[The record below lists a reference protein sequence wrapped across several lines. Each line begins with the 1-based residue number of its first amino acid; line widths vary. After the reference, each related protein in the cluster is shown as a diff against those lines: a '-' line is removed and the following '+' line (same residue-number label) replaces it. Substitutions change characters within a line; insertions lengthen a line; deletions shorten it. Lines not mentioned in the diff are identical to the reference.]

1 MKTKLLIAA
10 LASTVLFSCK
20 SDKQEEPA
28 APKKP
33 TVKVALDLVIKK
45 DDSLQLFYIQHGETE
60 YNGALTVWAPVKG
73 SDEPQEVLFDL
84 PEDVLPTKL
93 RIDLSKNK
101 EQDPIEV
108 KKFTIKY
115 KERAFQV
122 KDTMFYQYFIP
133 NEQVEW
139 DRKKAVATF
148 KKDGKDYD
156 PQFGSREVMDAEL
169 LKVTGSK

>member
-10 LASTVLFSCK
+10 LASTLLFSCK
-20 SDKQEEPA
+20 NDKQEQAE
-28 APKKP
+28 PKKP

-45 DDSLQLFYIQHGETE
+45 DDSLQIFYIQNGEAE
-60 YNGALTVWAPVKG
+60 YNGALTVWATVKG
-73 SDEPQEVLFDL
+73 SDKPQEVMFNL

-101 EQDPIEV
+101 QQDPIEV

-115 KERAFQV
+115 QDRIFQV
-122 KDTMFYQYFIP
+122 KDTMFFQYFIP

-139 DRKKAVATF
+139 DRKKAIASF
-148 KKDGKDYD
+148 KKDGKEYD
-156 PQFGSREVMDAEL
+156 PQFGSRDLMDAEL